1 MKNRGFTLVELLAT
15 ITILG
20 ILSSLAYVGVSHY
33 LLDTKKKTYE
43 VFEKDIEIG
52 AENYLIEHSSKL
64 PKVNETVIINVSK
77 LTNELYVENL
87 KDPIN
92 KSKNCNDNSY
102 VIIKRNSN
110 NINSDNFDIEYT
122 ACLKCSNY
130 TSSSCLDDIT
140 GIKIIN

>member
-1 MKNRGFTLVELLAT
+1 MLKKSVEDFYYDKYYT
-15 ITILG
+15 K
-20 ILSSLAYVGVSHY
+20 VGVR
-33 LLDTKKKTYE
+33 
-43 VFEKDIEIG
+43 
-52 AENYLIEHSSKL
+52 
-64 PKVNETVIINVSK
+64 VST
-77 LTNELYVENL
+77 LARPYVENL
-87 KDPIN
+87 KDPID

-130 TSSSCLDDIT
+130 TSSSCLEDIT